1 MLPATLT
8 LQAVPGIPMVEPGD
22 DLASLLVSALDQA
35 ELRLQDGDVL
45 VLAQKIV
52 SKAEGRYAY
61 LNEIEPGPEAVE
73 LARNCD
79 KDPRHM
85 EVLLAESHSVLRQRP
100 GVVIVEH
107 KLGYV
112 HANAGIDRSN
122 IASED
127 DNPRLLLLPEA
138 PDASAKKLREALR
151 VKTGALVNII
161 INDSDGRAWRNGTLG
176 FAIGTAG
183 FEAVENRV
191 GEQDLFGR
199 ALEITE
205 VAVADELAAAA
216 SFLMGQGNEA
226 MPLVLIRG
234 AKLRPSEAGSASLLR
249 DREKDMF
256 R

>member
-1 MLPATLT
+1 MSPASLT
-8 LQAVPGIPMVEPGD
+8 LIPVPGIPMVEPGD
-22 DLASLLVSALDQA
+22 DLCTILVSALDQA
-35 ELRLQDGDVL
+35 RLVLQDGDLL

-52 SKAEGRYAY
+52 SKAEGRYAF
-61 LNEIEPGPEAVE
+61 LNDVNPSPEALA
-73 LARNCD
+73 LARDCD

-85 EVLLAESHSVLRQRP
+85 EILLRESRAVLRQRP

-122 IASED
+122 IESDE
-127 DNPRLLLLPEA
+127 DNPRLLLLPEN
-138 PDASAKKLREALR
+138 PDASANNLREALR
-151 VKTGALVNII
+151 EKIGVEVNII
-161 INDSDGRAWRNGTLG
+161 INDSAGRAWRNGTLG

-183 FEAVENRV
+183 FEAVENRI

-199 ALEITE
+199 ALEVTE

-216 SFLMGQGNEA
+216 SFLMGQGNES

-234 AKLRPSEAGSASLLR
+234 AKLRPSDAGSAALIR
-249 DREKDMF
+249 DRERDMF

>member
-1 MLPATLT
+1 MASSLLIHAL
-8 LQAVPGIPMVEPGD
+8 AGIPMVEPGD
-22 DLASLLVSALDQA
+22 NLADLILKALDDS
-35 ELRLQDGDVL
+35 EWVLEDGDVL

-61 LNEIEPGPEAVE
+61 LNEVEPGPEAIA
-73 LARNCD
+73 LAAQCD

-85 EVLLAESHSVLRQRP
+85 QVLLNESREVIRRRP

-107 KLGYV
+107 VLGYV

-122 IASED
+122 ISSD
-127 DNPRLLLLPEA
+127 DENPRLLLLPEN
-138 PDASAKKLREALR
+138 PDGSAAALR
-151 VKTGALVNII
+151 SSLSASTGKNVHIL
-161 INDSDGRAWRNGTLG
+161 INDSAGRAWRNGTMG

-183 FEAVENRV
+183 FEALENRV
-191 GEQDLFGR
+191 GEQDLYGR
-199 ALEITE
+199 PLEITE

-216 SFLMGQGNEA
+216 SFMMGQGDEA
-226 MPLVLIRG
+226 LPVVLIRG
-234 AKLRPSEAGSASLLR
+234 AQLRPSALGSASLIR

>member
-1 MLPATLT
+1 MGSSLVLN
-8 LQAVPGIPMVEPGD
+8 AVSGIPMVEPGD
-22 DLASLLVSALDQA
+22 DLAELIIAALAASEQN
-35 ELRLQDGDVL
+35 LQDGDVL

-61 LNEIEPGPEAVE
+61 LNDIEPSVQARE
-73 LARNCD
+73 LAEQCD

-85 EVLLAESHSVLRQRP
+85 QVLLNESREVIRQRP

-107 KLGYV
+107 VLGYV

-122 IASED
+122 ISSDD
-127 DNPRLLLLPEA
+127 DNPRLLLLPES
-138 PDASAKKLREALR
+138 PDRSAAQLRDVLQMRLGVA
-151 VKTGALVNII
+151 VNIV
-161 INDSDGRAWRNGTLG
+161 INDSAGRAWRNGTLG

-183 FEAVENRV
+183 FEALENRV
-191 GEQDLFGR
+191 GEKDLYGR
-199 ALEITE
+199 PLEITE

-216 SFLMGQGNEA
+216 SFVMGQGDEA
-226 MPLVLIRG
+226 LPLVLIRG
-234 AKLRPSEAGSASLLR
+234 AKLRPSANGSGALIR

>member
-1 MLPATLT
+1 MSLASLT
-8 LQAVPGIPMVEPGD
+8 LIPVPGIPMVEPGD
-22 DLASLLVSALDQA
+22 DLCALLVSALAQA
-35 ELRLQDGDVL
+35 ELALQDGDLL

-52 SKAEGRYAY
+52 SKAEGRYAF
-61 LNEIEPGPEAVE
+61 LNDVEPGPEARE
-73 LARNCD
+73 LALNCD

-85 EVLLAESHSVLRQRP
+85 EILLSESRAVLRQRP

-122 IASED
+122 ILSDEG
-127 DNPRLLLLPEA
+127 NPRLLLLPEN
-138 PDASAKKLREALR
+138 PDASARHLREALR
-151 VKTGALVNII
+151 VTKGVQVNII
-161 INDSDGRAWRNGTLG
+161 INDSAGRAWRNGTLG

-183 FEAVENRV
+183 FEAVENRI

-216 SFLMGQGNEA
+216 SFVMGQGNEA
-226 MPLVLIRG
+226 IPLVLIRG
-234 AKLRPSEAGSASLLR
+234 ANLRPSDAGSASLIR
-249 DREKDMF
+249 DRDKDMF